1 LQIRCRR
8 RWLLCRSAGA
18 LVDRITPEGRVTKTT
33 SPSRFGLLYLLA
45 MLKQLRLCSLHFR
58 PRRKVSIAWLD
69 LVVASGHIDY
79 ALAV

>member
-8 RWLLCRSAGA
+8 RRLLCRSAGA

-33 SPSRFGLLYLLA
+33 SASGFGLLYLLA
-45 MLKQLRLCSLHFR
+45 MLKQLRLCSLHFASEKEGLDR
-58 PRRKVSIAWLD
+58 WLD
-69 LVVASGHIDY
+69 LVVGSGQTDY